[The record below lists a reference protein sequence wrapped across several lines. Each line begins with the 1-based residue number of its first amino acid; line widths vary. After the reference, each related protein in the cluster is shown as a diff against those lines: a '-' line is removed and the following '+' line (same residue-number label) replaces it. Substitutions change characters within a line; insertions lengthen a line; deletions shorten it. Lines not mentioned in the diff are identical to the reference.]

1 MQNFDTQTIQLILIA
16 VVVLA
21 MLFQSIVLM
30 ALFFAMR
37 KAASAAKEQIDEVHS
52 SVMPLIDH
60 TRALLD
66 RLTPKID
73 KTSDDLTA
81 LMHSLRIQTDDLQTA
96 ANEIIARVRSQAT
109 RLDALATGLLD
120 GADRAGNFMADAVT
134 KPVRQVS
141 AILSSIKAAVETLRS
156 VDPGPRSQPGRA
168 SGDNDMFV

>member
-21 MLFQSIVLM
+21 MLFQSIVLI
-30 ALFFAMR
+30 ALFVAMR
-37 KAASAAKEQIDEVHS
+37 KAARTASEQMENVYS

-60 TRALLD
+60 SRALLD

-96 ANEIIARVRSQAT
+96 ANEIIARVRTQAS
-109 RLDALATGLLD
+109 RLDKLATDLLD
-120 GADRAGNFMADAVT
+120 GMDRASNLMVGAVT

-141 AILSSIKAAVETLRS
+141 AILGSIKAAVETLRT
-156 VDPGPRSQPGRA
+156 VDPGPRSQPGHTP
-168 SGDNDMFV
+168 GDNDMFV